1 MTEEQCLQCNT
12 RETCL
17 EIKNYD
23 GRGCPNFRPDDGH
36 KNDENELP
44 ETDFDDLS
52 SSAAS
57 EGKKKG
63 NKQTRIYLKQN
74 TRIHGWLIFFFVAI
88 LVGAVFSLVYT
99 LVTFD
104 FDEYGRSVS
113 LALFDILTSSLL
125 LVVAILTV
133 VAFMSR
139 NSDAVFLGK
148 MYIVAVFAINLFT
161 LIMGGYEDS
170 GIGSLSQ
177 LVRSLVWG
185 VVWFCYLTFS
195 KQVKSVIPKEYRKVW
210 KQDYLLLALLVV
222 VPIVTFAQGYYEV
235 TNRYQNISNIELL
248 ENERT
253 DGFAIFT
260 VPEGFECEEDIINGN
275 IFFNLFSED
284 TAIFLRVYGFY
295 DEPAMTKEELLDTL
309 FVLHNDNDF
318 DDFDELY
325 SYKIIDDGKT
335 VINGFPC
342 YYRVKMWDVDDEYF
356 YYYCYRLYI
365 LWDDESDLC
374 CVIRCYDWN
383 DDSYLEELL
392 HSVRFH

>member
-1 MTEEQCLQCNT
+1 MTEEQCRQCNT

-17 EIKNYD
+17 EIKDFD
-23 GRGCPNFRPDDGH
+23 GTPCPNYR
-36 KNDENELP
+36 EQYSQQA
-44 ETDFDDLS
+44 ETEEVSDSDFETTDVHSDAGCES
-52 SSAAS
+52 TP
-57 EGKKKG
+57 KI
-63 NKQTRIYLKQN
+63 TREYLKVN

-88 LVGAVFSLVYT
+88 LVGAVFSLIST

-148 MYIVAVFAINLFT
+148 MYVVAVFAINLFT
-161 LIMGGYEDS
+161 LIMGGYEES
-170 GIGSLSQ
+170 GVGSLSQ

-222 VPIVTFAQGYYEV
+222 VPIVTFVQGYYEV
-235 TNRYQNISNIELL
+235 TNRYQNIPNIELL

-260 VPEGFECEEDIINGN
+260 VPEGFECKEVIRDDNKY
-275 IFFNLFSED
+275 FNLFSED
-284 TAIFLRVYGFY
+284 SSVYLMVYGCY
-295 DEPAMTKEELLDTL
+295 DEPDKTKEELLDTV
-309 FVLHNDNDF
+309 FVGLNGEDL
-318 DDFDELY
+318 DELY
-325 SYKIIDDGKT
+325 SYEIIDDGNT

-342 YYRVKMWDVDDEYF
+342 YYRVKRWAVDDEY
-356 YYYCYRLYI
+356 YYYRLYI

-374 CVIRCYDWN
+374 CIINYNDFG

-392 HSVRFH
+392 HSIRFH

>member
-44 ETDFDDLS
+44 ETDSDDLS

-161 LIMGGYEDS
+161 LIMGGYEES
-170 GIGSLSQ
+170 GVGSLSQ

-195 KQVKSVIPKEYRKVW
+195 KQVKSVIPKGYRKVW

-235 TNRYQNISNIELL
+235 TNRYQNIPNIELA

-253 DGFAIFT
+253 DGYAIFSI
-260 VPEGFECEEDIINGN
+260 PEGFECEEEIIDGDKY
-275 IFFNLFSED
+275 FYLFTND
-284 TAIFLRVYGFY
+284 TTIYLNVSGSY
-295 DEPAMTKEELLDTL
+295 DEPAMTKEELLDTV
-309 FVLHNDNDF
+309 FVLHNDN
-318 DDFDELY
+318 DFDELY

-356 YYYCYRLYI
+356 YYCCYRLYI

>member
-148 MYIVAVFAINLFT
+148 MYIVSVFAINLFT

-170 GIGSLSQ
+170 GIGSISQ

-235 TNRYQNISNIELL
+235 TNRYQNIPNIELA

-260 VPEGFECEEDIINGN
+260 VPEGFECKEVIRDDNKY
-275 IFFNLFSED
+275 FNLFSED
-284 TAIFLRVYGFY
+284 GSVYLIVYGCY
-295 DEPAMTKEELLDTL
+295 DEPDKTKEELLDTV
-309 FVLHNDNDF
+309 FVGLNGEDL
-318 DDFDELY
+318 DELY
-325 SYKIIDDGKT
+325 SYEIIDDGNT

-342 YYRVKMWDVDDEYF
+342 YYRVKRWAVDDEYF

>member
-1 MTEEQCLQCNT
+1 MIENQCNKC
-12 RETCL
+12 RLNDTCIEL
-17 EIKNYD
+17 RNYD
-23 GRGCPNFRPDDGH
+23 GTPCPNYREQYSQQAEI
-36 KNDENELP
+36 DEVSDSDF
-44 ETDFDDLS
+44 ETTDVHSDAGCES
-52 SSAAS
+52 TP
-57 EGKKKG
+57 KI
-63 NKQTRIYLKQN
+63 TREYLKVN

-161 LIMGGYEDS
+161 LIMGGYEES
-170 GIGSLSQ
+170 GVGSLSQ
-177 LVRSLVWG
+177 LVRSLVWV

-195 KQVKSVIPKEYRKVW
+195 KQVKSVIPKGYRKVW

-235 TNRYQNISNIELL
+235 TNRYQNIPNIELA

-253 DGFAIFT
+253 DGYAIFSI
-260 VPEGFECEEDIINGN
+260 PKGFECEEEIIDGDKY
-275 IFFNLFSED
+275 FNLFTND
-284 TAIFLRVYGFY
+284 TTIERQC
-295 DEPAMTKEELLDTL
+295 ERQIW
-309 FVLHNDNDF
+309 H
-318 DDFDELY
+318 
-325 SYKIIDDGKT
+325 IIK
-335 VINGFPC
+335 
-342 YYRVKMWDVDDEYF
+342 R
-356 YYYCYRLYI
+356 
-365 LWDDESDLC
+365 
-374 CVIRCYDWN
+374 
-383 DDSYLEELL
+383 
-392 HSVRFH
+392 